1 MAAGPST
8 LQDASWQDRAFI
20 SITKKDSGEEISF
33 AGLTSE
39 IDLPDNSKDFDAQPV
54 MNGGNVRE
62 NSAQEAAEIGITLYP
77 IGVLTGD
84 GSSRP
89 EGLSEWFY
97 SSGDLSSEGEGSRFE
112 NSLNRY
118 DFRVAILWTNV
129 TDSEN
134 ESSPIKAAGA
144 VDSSGGSFVGAA
156 LREVYEDCQL
166 TGYNPDFGDQVFT
179 AEVTFKC
186 APYDETGAANMFEE
200 STQDTSGTDDDPL
213 PALGDYGNVS

>member
-1 MAAGPST
+1 MAAGPSV

-62 NSAQEAAEIGITLYP
+62 NSAQEAAEIGLTLYP

-89 EGLSEWFY
+89 RGISEWFH
-97 SSGDLSSEGEGSRFE
+97 SSDDISESGEAPRYE

-134 ESSPIKAAGA
+134 STSPIEAAGA
-144 VDSSGGSFVGAA
+144 VDTSDGSVVKAGY
-156 LREVYEDCQL
+156 REVFEDCQI
-166 TGYNPDFGDQVFT
+166 TSYNPDFGDQVFT

-186 APYDETGAANMFEE
+186 APYDETGASNMFEE
-200 STQDTSGTDDDPL
+200 STSDTSTDIL
-213 PALGDYGNVS
+213 PALGDYGNVA

>member
-20 SITKKDSGEEISF
+20 SITKKDSGQEISF

-62 NSAQEAAEIGITLYP
+62 NSAQEAAEIGMTLYP

-97 SSGDLSSEGEGSRFE
+97 SSGDISESGEASRFE

-134 ESSPIKAAGA
+134 SSSPITAAGA
-144 VDSSGGSFVGAA
+144 VDTSTEGPVKAA

-200 STQDTSGTDDDPL
+200 STQDTSTDTL
-213 PALGDYGNVS
+213 PALGDYGNVA